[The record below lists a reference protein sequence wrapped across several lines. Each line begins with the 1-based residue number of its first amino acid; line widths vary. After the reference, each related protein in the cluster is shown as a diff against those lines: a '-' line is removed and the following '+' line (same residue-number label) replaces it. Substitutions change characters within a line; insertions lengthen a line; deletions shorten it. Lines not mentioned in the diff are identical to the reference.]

1 MVESIPPLNLK
12 MTTYKELLQQRNS
25 LDAQIQEARN
35 RELSDATAKARALV
49 AEFGLTSED
58 VFGKRKAVSSRAG
71 TKVAPKYRNPST
83 GETWTGRGKPPKWI
97 ADVNREE
104 YLIPA

>member
-1 MVESIPPLNLK
+1 MSS
-12 MTTYKELLQQRNS
+12 YKELLEQRNA
-25 LDAQIQEARN
+25 LEAKIQEARN
-35 RELSDATAKARALV
+35 RELTDATAKARALV
-49 AEFGLTSED
+49 AEFGLSAED
-58 VFGKRKAVSSRAG
+58 VFGKRKAASSRAG

-104 YLIPA
+104 YLIAA